1 VLDIVART
9 GLFTVP
15 DVLVPFVSGNG
26 SESLSQGA
34 NEDEDEKDELSAWRR
49 ALGAPTEELDRYNQ
63 YVGGK
68 SKFDTHQGVKG
79 REFPRV
85 MVIINDDEARGFLF
99 SYEKLFGAKERSKT
113 DVENEASGN
122 EHRSD

>member
-1 VLDIVART
+1 
-9 GLFTVP
+9 VP
-15 DVLVPFVSGNG
+15 DVLVPFVSGTG